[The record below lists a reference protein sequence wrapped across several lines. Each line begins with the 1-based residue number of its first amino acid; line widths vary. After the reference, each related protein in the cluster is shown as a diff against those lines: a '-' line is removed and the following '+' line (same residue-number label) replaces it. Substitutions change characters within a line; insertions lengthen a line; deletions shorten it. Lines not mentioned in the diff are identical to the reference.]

1 MFENIKFG
9 PCGTEYR
16 DEEDEYIKIWEETYD
31 ADTSSMP
38 KIAAVT
44 ILRPSG
50 DCWMQIHPEY
60 RLLERRIVLWMEK
73 RSKTRSH
80 ENPESGLR
88 FRVDETDE
96 KRIALLTEL
105 NYENSGLEEYN
116 RKRLIDE
123 PIPQHQ
129 PPNGFS
135 VRSVDVET
143 DFVQYKRVQKAVFPH
158 CGRMTKRRARIYS
171 TASFYKKDLDLVAV
185 DRNGSFAAFCTV
197 RMDPLSR
204 MAELEPVGTHPDY
217 GKLGLA
223 RAVICEGLRRLQEY
237 HPSSVCIL
245 GAATSEAANRLYES
259 VGFTEKTEVHLW
271 RKKL

>member
-16 DEEDEYIKIWEETYD
+16 DEEDGYIKIWEETYD

-50 DCWMQIHPEY
+50 DCWIQIHLEY
-60 RLLERRIVLWMEK
+60 RSLERRIVLWMEK

-105 NYENSGLEEYN
+105 
-116 RKRLIDE
+116 D
-123 PIPQHQ
+123 
-129 PPNGFS
+129 
-135 VRSVDVET
+135 
-143 DFVQYKRVQKAVFPH
+143 
-158 CGRMTKRRARIYS
+158 
-171 TASFYKKDLDLVAV
+171 
-185 DRNGSFAAFCTV
+185 
-197 RMDPLSR
+197 
-204 MAELEPVGTHPDY
+204 
-217 GKLGLA
+217 
-223 RAVICEGLRRLQEY
+223 
-237 HPSSVCIL
+237 
-245 GAATSEAANRLYES
+245 
-259 VGFTEKTEVHLW
+259 
-271 RKKL
+271 